1 MSDPTSG
8 QPKPPAA
15 GPKSGEA
22 KPVTVAPAAPKP
34 AAAASKT
41 TTAPSPAKPTPA
53 PGPAKPAPQSDALQK
68 AADAIKPPSAA
79 PVTTDPVRNLEPVH
93 ADEPEVSEPRWTGRL
108 VIFLRVMA
116 VLSMAK
122 GLYHWAVVSGVAG
135 PPDGFEYQPT
145 PWQTA
150 TVFFAVIDLVAAVGL
165 WLAAAWGAVVWL
177 TACVSMAAVEVF
189 FPQVYGGRL
198 SVIGGEGVLL
208 FGYLFLAIMSA
219 REHPN

>member
-1 MSDPTSG
+1 MSD
-8 QPKPPAA
+8 QPAA
-15 GPKSGEA
+15 SPK
-22 KPVTVAPAAPKP
+22 
-34 AAAASKT
+34 AASSK
-41 TTAPSPAKPTPA
+41 ASPVSP
-53 PGPAKPAPQSDALQK
+53 LQQ
-68 AADAIKPPSAA
+68 AANAIRPPS
-79 PVTTDPVRNLEPVH
+79 TPVRNLEPVQ
-93 ADEPEVSEPRWTGRL
+93 ANEPEAREARWTGRL
-108 VIFLRVMA
+108 LIFLRVMA

-122 GLYHWAVVSGVAG
+122 GLYHWSVVSGVTG

-198 SVIGGEGVLL
+198 AVVGMEGVLL
-208 FGYLFLAIMSA
+208 FAYLFLAILSA

>member
-1 MSDPTSG
+1 MVGPVSDT
-8 QPKPPAA
+8 PAA
-15 GPKSGEA
+15 N
-22 KPVTVAPAAPKP
+22 PAA
-34 AAAASKT
+34 
-41 TTAPSPAKPTPA
+41 
-53 PGPAKPAPQSDALQK
+53 PAKPASP
-68 AADAIKPPSAA
+68 IK
-79 PVTTDPVRNLEPVH
+79 TTNDPVRSMEPVH
-93 ADEPEVSEPRWTGRL
+93 ADEPEIHEARWTGRL

-122 GLYHWAVVSGVAG
+122 GLYHWAIVCGISG

-198 SVIGGEGVLL
+198 MIVAVEGVLL
-208 FGYLFLAIMSA
+208 FAYLALAIQSA